1 MKMQLQNN
9 LKALMPDDES
19 IPQLFQLI
27 DLPDAKFDQIYPQL
41 QSMAETTFKSG
52 AFQKDVLQ
60 NLTVYKASNEVD
72 IEAERATVEELIKE
86 IKEDDTLSANKQAF
100 LISILEAATLSVYD
114 LMQNPRERVEVKIQ
128 LISSTAKIPTYAHP
142 TDAGADIFANET
154 VVFEPGETKI
164 VPTGIKVAIP
174 AGYEIQIRPRSG
186 MSLKTGMRIANAP
199 GTIDS
204 DYRGEV
210 GVIMTNTF
218 NSKWT
223 IMSGDKIAQMVIAPV
238 PMIKWIETDNL
249 DETERGEGGFG
260 STDKS

>member
-41 QSMAETTFKSG
+41 QSMAETTFKSE
-52 AFQKDVLQ
+52 AYQKDVLQ
-60 NLTVYKASNEVD
+60 NLTVYKASNEID
-72 IEAERATVEELIKE
+72 IEAEKATVEELVKE
-86 IKEDDTLSANKQAF
+86 IKEDDTLSANKQTF
-100 LISILEAATLSVYD
+100 LISILEAATLSIYD
-114 LMQNPRERVEVKIQ
+114 LMQNPRERIEVKIKV
-128 LISSTAKIPTYAHP
+128 LPGGKIPTYAHP
-142 TDAGADIFANET
+142 TDAGADVYASEPTN
-154 VVFEPGETKI
+154 FEPYETKI
-164 VPTGIKVAIP
+164 VHTALQVAIP

-186 MSLKTGMRIANAP
+186 MSLKTGFRVANAP

-210 GVIMTNTF
+210 GVIMTNIS
-218 NSKWT
+218 SKPAA
-223 IMSGDKIAQMVIAPV
+223 IEKGDKIAQMVIAPV
-238 PMIKWIETDNL
+238 PMIKWVETDNL

>member
-27 DLPDAKFDQIYPQL
+27 DLPDTKFDQIYPQL
-41 QSMAETTFKSG
+41 QSMAETTFKSE

-60 NLTVYKASNEVD
+60 NLTVYKASNEID

-86 IKEDDTLSANKQAF
+86 IKEDDTLNANKQAF

-114 LMQNPRERVEVKIQ
+114 LMQNPRERIEVKIKV
-128 LISSTAKIPTYAHP
+128 LPGGKIPTYAHP
-142 TDAGADIFANET
+142 TDAGADVYASEPTN
-154 VVFEPGETKI
+154 FEPYETKI
-164 VPTGIKVAIP
+164 VHTALQVAIP

-186 MSLKTGMRIANAP
+186 MSLKTGFRIANAP

-204 DYRGEV
+204 DYRGEI
-210 GVIMTNTF
+210 GVIMTNT
-218 NSKWT
+218 SDKPVT
-223 IMSGDKIAQMVIAPV
+223 IEKGDKIAQMVIAPV
-238 PMIKWIETDNL
+238 PMIRWVETDNL

>member
-41 QSMAETTFKSG
+41 QSMAETTFKSE
-52 AFQKDVLQ
+52 AYQKDVLQ
-60 NLTVYKASNEVD
+60 NLTVYKASNEID
-72 IEAERATVEELIKE
+72 IEAEKATVEELIKE
-86 IKEDDTLSANKQAF
+86 IKEDDTLSANKQTF
-100 LISILEAATLSVYD
+100 LISILEAATLSIYD
-114 LMQNPRERVEVKIQ
+114 LMQNPRERIEVKIKV
-128 LISSTAKIPTYAHP
+128 LPGGKIPTYAHP
-142 TDAGADIFANET
+142 TDAGADVYASEPTN
-154 VVFEPGETKI
+154 FEPYETKI
-164 VPTGIKVAIP
+164 VHTALQVAIP

-186 MSLKTGMRIANAP
+186 MSLKTGFRVANAP
-199 GTIDS
+199 GTIDA

-210 GVIMTNTF
+210 GVIMTNIS
-218 NSKWT
+218 SKPAA
-223 IMSGDKIAQMVIAPV
+223 IEKGDKIAQMVIAPV
-238 PMIKWIETDNL
+238 PMIKWVETDNL

>member
-27 DLPDAKFDQIYPQL
+27 GLPDTKFDQIYPQL
-41 QSMAETTFKSG
+41 QSMAETTFKSE

-60 NLTVYKASNEVD
+60 NLTVYKANNEID

-86 IKEDDTLSANKQAF
+86 IKEDDTLSANKQTF

-114 LMQNPRERVEVKIQ
+114 LMQNPRERIEVKIKV
-128 LISSTAKIPTYAHP
+128 LPGGKIPTYAHP
-142 TDAGADIFANET
+142 TDAGADVYASEPTN
-154 VVFEPGETKI
+154 FEPYETKI
-164 VPTGIKVAIP
+164 VHTALQVAIP

-186 MSLKTGMRIANAP
+186 MSLKTSFRIANAP

-204 DYRGEV
+204 DYRGEI
-210 GVIMTNTF
+210 GVIMTNIS
-218 NSKWT
+218 NKPAA
-223 IMSGDKIAQMVIAPV
+223 IEKGDKIAQMVIAPV
-238 PMIKWIETDNL
+238 PMIKWVETDNL

>member
-41 QSMAETTFKSG
+41 QSMAETTFKSE
-52 AFQKDVLQ
+52 AYQKDVLQ
-60 NLTVYKASNEVD
+60 NLTVYKASNEID
-72 IEAERATVEELIKE
+72 IEAEKATVEELIKE
-86 IKEDDTLSANKQAF
+86 IKEDDTLSANKQTF
-100 LISILEAATLSVYD
+100 LISILEAATLSIYD
-114 LMQNPRERVEVKIQ
+114 LMQNPRERIEVKIKV
-128 LISSTAKIPTYAHP
+128 LSGGKIPTYAHP
-142 TDAGADIFANET
+142 TDAGADVYASEPTN
-154 VVFEPGETKI
+154 FEPYETKI
-164 VPTGIKVAIP
+164 VHTALQVAIP

-186 MSLKTGMRIANAP
+186 MSLKTGFRVANAP

-204 DYRGEV
+204 DYRGEI
-210 GVIMTNTF
+210 GVIITNT
-218 NSKWT
+218 SDKPA
-223 IMSGDKIAQMVIAPV
+223 IIEKGDKIAQMVIAPV
-238 PMIKWIETDNL
+238 PMIKWVETDNL